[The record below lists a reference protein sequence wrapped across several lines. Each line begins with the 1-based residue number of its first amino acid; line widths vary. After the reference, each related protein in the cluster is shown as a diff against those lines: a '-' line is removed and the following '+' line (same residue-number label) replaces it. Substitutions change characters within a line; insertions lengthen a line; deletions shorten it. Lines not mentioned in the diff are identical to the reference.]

1 MKNKLSSHLYQNN
14 NQKYKKGKVIFCS
27 NTIINPGTVMII
39 DHYTAFTKFAVS
51 RSFWLFNLSFTKFYF
66 YQYELIYNFYLLNN
80 QGKNPRDPSSY
91 IKFHVHLKAL

>member
-51 RSFWLFNLSFTKFYF
+51 RSFWLFNLF
-66 YQYELIYNFYLLNN
+66 NN